1 MVRSQYKGLVTW
13 IALPLLLCVAYLL
26 SGCDVPPPPPPPP
39 AQPQQAPAASE
50 QPTAEATATPIP
62 EPTPISLDQTLQFD
76 AGGLSL
82 NYPQSWSTQNMS
94 SSLLLASDEAA
105 LSSQTISNSMVIL
118 IDATPLDTTQNYT
131 ESVDLA
137 TIFDAS
143 TSAPRDAGYT
153 ISETVAISLSTSSG
167 LQADLS
173 TEGGAGRLIVAAGP
187 SHIVRILGQATA
199 EVWEQQ
205 QSVFDALVASIRF
218 IEPVAPAPPVAAIQ
232 AGQPELTR
240 QGPPGFLVRLG
251 SHEGPLDNRFVSARG
266 LDVGPDGTVYLAESS
281 RGIWVFA
288 PDGTLNRTF
297 GEDML
302 RTGAY
307 DVALGPD
314 GDVFVADYA
323 HNMIVRFKPDG
334 TFVTSWGASGDGAGQ
349 FGSQSPQRIAVGADS
364 TVYALDSHIDV
375 ASDVTISSIVLFNGE
390 NGTFI
395 ERIPIT
401 AGITPND
408 LAVDSTGAIYVADAT
423 NRGVFQLD
431 RNGTVVA
438 RFGDDITDE
447 GITAGAIDIDRQGN
461 LYIATWGEGVLSLSP
476 DGNLIA
482 SGGSVAESGTL
493 PLPGQFSLPNGVAIA
508 PGDAVWVSDNSG
520 EYSAITAL
528 RLFATSD
535 ISGTQATAIRPIAEG
550 GYLRQ
555 WAYTATASS
564 SYGEEYGPDGVTGPP
579 DVEGCQDSINAWAP
593 VTPDTLETLELSYQ
607 TPVFATQVTIHQ
619 NHQPGFVSQIELQDE
634 RGTWISVYTGEP
646 ALQSVCPYKM
656 DVSFEPTLYRVVGV
670 RLTVD
675 QRQDANWSEI
685 DAVELVGVP

>member
-1 MVRSQYKGLVTW
+1 MVRSQHIGRLVTW
-13 IALPLLLCVAYLL
+13 IALLLLLCTAYLL
-26 SGCDVPPPPPPPP
+26 SGCEVPPPPPPP
-39 AQPQQAPAASE
+39 AQPQQATPASE
-50 QPTAEATATPIP
+50 QPATEAAATPIP
-62 EPTPISLDQTLQFD
+62 EPTSITLDQTLQFD

-105 LSSQTISNSMVIL
+105 LTSQTISNSIVIL
-118 IDATPLDTTQNYT
+118 IDSMPLDTTQEYT
-131 ESVDLA
+131 ESVDIA
-137 TIFDAS
+137 TIFEAS
-143 TSAPRDAGYT
+143 TSAPRNAGYT
-153 ISETVAISLSTSSG
+153 ISETVAISVSTYAG

-173 TEGGAGRLIVAAGP
+173 TEGGAGRLIVATGP
-187 SHIVRILGQATA
+187 SQIVRILGQATA
-199 EVWEQQ
+199 EVWEQEQ
-205 QSVFDALVASIRF
+205 RVFDALVASIRF
-218 IEPVAPAPPVAAIQ
+218 TEPVPAATPAPAIQ

-297 GEDML
+297 GEDIL

-334 TFVTSWGASGDGAGQ
+334 TFVTSWGASGEGAGQ
-349 FGSQSPQRIAVGADS
+349 FGSQSPQRIAVGADG

-375 ASDVTISSIVLFNGE
+375 ASDQTTTSIVLFNGE

-408 LAVDSTGAIYVADAT
+408 LAVDSVGAIYVADAA

-438 RFGDDITDE
+438 RFGDDIKAE

-461 LYIATWGEGVLSLSP
+461 LYIATWGEGILGLSP

-482 SGGSVAESGTL
+482 SGGSIAESGTL
-493 PLPGQFSLPNGVAIA
+493 PLPGQFSLPNGITVA

-535 ISGTQATAIRPIAEG
+535 ISGSQATAIRPIAEG

-564 SYGEEYGPDGVTGPP
+564 SYGDDYGPDGATGPP
-579 DVEGCQDSINAWAP
+579 DVEGCQDSTNAWAP
-593 VTPDTLETLELSYQ
+593 VTPDTLETLELTYQ
-607 TPVFATQVTIHQ
+607 NPVFATQVTIYQ

-634 RGTWISVYTGEP
+634 RGTWTSVYTGEP

-656 DVSFEPTLYRVVGV
+656 EVAFEPTLYRVVGV
-670 RLTVD
+670 RVTVD

-685 DAVELVGVP
+685 DAVEIVGVP